1 MGRHPA
7 IALLVVLLALLPS
20 LSFGHASRVTWTRHA
35 GSIEIR
41 ANFDDG
47 SPVARAQVIVYSPAD
62 PSTPWLTGET
72 EVDGSF
78 SFEPDTTLDG
88 TWGVMVRS
96 AGHGDIVH
104 IDLSRQAG
112 LSASPDGD
120 RSLST
125 GQIVLMSVCVVW
137 GLVGTALFFAW
148 RIRSRRAR
156 T

>member
-1 MGRHPA
+1 MA
-7 IALLVVLLALLPS
+7 Q
-20 LSFGHASRVTWTRHA
+20 
-35 GSIEIR
+35 
-41 ANFDDG
+41 
-47 SPVARAQVIVYSPAD
+47 AQVTIYSPAD
-62 PSTPWLTGET
+62 RSTPWLTGET
-72 EVDGSF
+72 EEDGSF

-88 TWGVMVRS
+88 AWDVMVRR

-104 IDLSRQAG
+104 IDLGRQAG

-120 RSLST
+120 SSLST

-137 GLVGTALFFAW
+137 GFVGTALFFAW